1 MSVAVF
7 IIVDKISIADF
18 VRQYFDNPKATR
30 CRSSLFN
37 GFSIIGLLY
46 SSQCFGRT
54 HAGSLFCTSSYS
66 KSSKCNQYNI
76 LKNN

>member
-1 MSVAVF
+1 MFVAVF

-37 GFSIIGLLY
+37 GFSILGGY
-46 SSQCFGRT
+46 DSDSDND
-54 HAGSLFCTSSYS
+54 SE
-66 KSSKCNQYNI
+66 N
-76 LKNN
+76 